1 MASEMRN
8 ALFISIVLVLL
19 VVSFPIDADA
29 QCSMC
34 RAVVGS
40 NVEGGES
47 VRGLGL
53 NNAILYI
60 MAAPYLIM
68 AVLAYVFWGHKLWGK
83 KTAE

>member
-1 MASEMRN
+1 MTF
-8 ALFISIVLVLL
+8 LTIVAIVIMIA
-19 VVSFPIDADA
+19 PIDTDA

-60 MAAPYLIM
+60 MGIPYLM
-68 AVLAYVFWGHKLWGK
+68 LAILGWVFWGDKLLGK
-83 KTAE
+83 KTNK

>member
-1 MASEMRN
+1 MRKGVYIS
-8 ALFISIVLVLL
+8 ALVLIIVLAANW
-19 VVSFPIDADA
+19 DAEA

-40 NVEGGES
+40 NVEGGET

-60 MAAPYLIM
+60 MGIPYLCL
-68 AVLAYVFWGHKLWGK
+68 AVLGWVFWGDKLAGK
-83 KTAE
+83 KSNK